1 MTGTETSKV
10 KFMRKKKEQEQKQGS
25 VSQSLLN
32 VEQRQFETG
41 TREVIWKVSEIKR
54 KWGTW

>member
-32 VEQRQFETG
+32 VEQRKFETG

>member
-1 MTGTETSKV
+1 MTGTETSKG

-32 VEQRQFETG
+32 VEQRKFERG
-41 TREVIWKVSEIKR
+41 TKEGI
-54 KWGTW
+54 